1 MKQSYIK
8 DFAQEIA
15 FEIAQLEEAKQEII
29 KIRDDLIRASFSVTQ
44 ACKKIAEAFNLDYR
58 TLQKWLNSNGPLN
71 SKNRLEVMLFLDTY
85 KEYRK
90 ELDSVRTQ
98 KGDK

>member
-1 MKQSYIK
+1 M
-8 DFAQEIA
+8 A
-15 FEIAQLEEAKQEII
+15 F
-29 KIRDDLIRASFSVTQ
+29 
-44 ACKKIAEAFNLDYR
+44 R
-58 TLQKWLNSNGPLN
+58 TLQKWLDSKGPLN
-71 SKNRLEVMLFLDTY
+71 SKNRLEVMLFLDAY